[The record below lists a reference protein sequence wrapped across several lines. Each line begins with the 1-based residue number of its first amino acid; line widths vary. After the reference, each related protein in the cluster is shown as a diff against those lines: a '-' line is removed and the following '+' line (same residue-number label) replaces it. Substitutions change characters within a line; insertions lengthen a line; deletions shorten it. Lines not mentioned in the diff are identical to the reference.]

1 MRAIERKLREVLE
14 SKKNERLSRDRISEI
29 IKEVSEIKPEA
40 SFSRPSSIDNITLRL
55 LRHGV
60 GGDLSAVTIENI
72 VTEVLNFYP
81 EKNRDVLFSTTKRR
95 LGGYLKNKVG
105 VNIVKRTDENGKTYY
120 RIPSEEEA
128 EPIEAVAISGPEFS
142 PSLIIVP

>member
-14 SKKNERLSRDRISEI
+14 SKKNERLSRDRISDI
-29 IKEVSEIKPEA
+29 ISE
-40 SFSRPSSIDNITLRL
+40 FSVKSETSLGRPNIDGLTLNL
-55 LRHGV
+55 LRRTNG
-60 GGDLSAVTIENI
+60 VTIEDI
-72 VTEVLNFYP
+72 VNTVLREYP

-105 VNIVKRTDENGKTYY
+105 VNIVKRTDENGDTFY

-128 EPIEAVAISGPEFS
+128 SEAIEAVAISGPEFN
-142 PSLIIVP
+142 PSRIIVP